1 MFRLPRL
8 RIRLTDWPR
17 RALILTD
24 TPRPGC
30 PHCHGHGGWSR
41 DYGHPETGEY
51 DGTEWDPCGC
61 WDDTRRVLLL
71 PLPRRT
77 PPGGYSNEPPF

>member
-1 MFRLPRL
+1 MPRL
-8 RIRLTDWPR
+8 RLAIVGYPR
-17 RALILTD
+17 RALVLTD
-24 TPRPGC
+24 TPRPRC
-30 PHCHGHGGWSR
+30 PVCRGAGGIAR

-51 DGTEWDPCGC
+51 DGTDWEPCTC
-61 WDDTRRVLLL
+61 WNEDRRWLLL